1 VQASIAYCLAEAVKA
16 GELPEGFECEEVAA
30 FVVSSLQGANL
41 LAKAQR
47 SPLPVRR
54 FKRILFSRI
63 LR

>member
-1 VQASIAYCLAEAVKA
+1 VA
-16 GELPEGFECEEVAA
+16 GELPAGFKCNEVAG

-47 SPLPVRR
+47 NPIPVDR
-54 FKRILFSRI
+54 FKEVLFSTV